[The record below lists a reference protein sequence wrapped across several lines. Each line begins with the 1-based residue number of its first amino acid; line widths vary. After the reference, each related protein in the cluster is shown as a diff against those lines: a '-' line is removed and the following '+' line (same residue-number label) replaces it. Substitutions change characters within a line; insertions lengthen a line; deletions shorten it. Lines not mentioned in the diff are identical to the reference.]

1 MIRGPSA
8 ALGRV
13 VPEEALFSE
22 TRFGRSRRRAPRG
35 SFMLENIR
43 IVLVE
48 PKGSGNIGSVA
59 RAMKNMGLKD
69 LAIVGGGRTKSFWA
83 RAMAV
88 HAKDILQEARR
99 FGTLREAVA
108 DCGLVVGTTCRG
120 GLYRGHSRSPREV
133 SQRILSASR
142 GAKCALIFGPEDHG
156 LSNRDL
162 KYCQWLITI
171 PTHPDYPSLNVAQA
185 VMICLYELSLAAPRQ
200 ARGGEQSRTTLEKV
214 PREIISRACA
224 ENIERLFD
232 RMRSSLLK
240 IGFLDPQNPE
250 HILLAL
256 RRLLGRAGLEERDVG
271 ILNGLF
277 RQIEWYA
284 AEGWKVVE
292 EKQRKGLKIR

>member
-1 MIRGPSA
+1 
-8 ALGRV
+8 
-13 VPEEALFSE
+13 
-22 TRFGRSRRRAPRG
+22 
-35 SFMLENIR
+35 MLENIR

-48 PKGSGNIGSVA
+48 PRGSGNIGSVA

-88 HAKDILQEARR
+88 HAEEILKGVSR

-120 GLYRGHSRSPREV
+120 GLYRSHSRPLREMAPEIV
-133 SQRILSASR
+133 AAARS
-142 GAKCALIFGPEDHG
+142 GKTALVFGPEDHG

-162 KYCQWLITI
+162 KYCQGLMTI

-185 VMICLYELSLAAPRQ
+185 VMICLYEIYLASLD
-200 ARGGEQSRTTLEKV
+200 KV
-214 PREIISRACA
+214 PHEVIRRAPA
-224 ENIERLFD
+224 ESVERLFD
-232 RMRSSLLK
+232 KMRRSLLK

-256 RRLLGRAGLEERDVG
+256 RRVLGRAGLEEKDVR

-277 RQIEWYA
+277 RQIEWYGE
-284 AEGWKVVE
+284 EGWKVAQ
-292 EKQRKGLKIR
+292 EKEKKGLKIR